1 MSGDPGPWDDPRGGG
16 GGRRGGGWPWL
27 ALIAGGVALIGF
39 LAWRFPGALAGE
51 DGWMRMVYLVGLL
64 TLVASGVVAGR
75 RRHLGD
81 TAKQVAAWVGVALV
95 LVVGYSYRFELAA
108 LGARVVG
115 EIVPF
120 RGVETGAGKIA
131 FRVGKNGQFHVEAL
145 VDGVRLRFLVDT
157 GASEVVLSRAD
168 ARRLGFDVDGLAYT
182 RLYSTANGTVRG
194 APVRL
199 REIVLGPI
207 RLTDVIASVNQAPMA
222 GSLLGMTF
230 LGRLAG
236 YEVRDGTLTLS
247 Q

>member
-1 MSGDPGPWDDPRGGG
+1 MSGDPGPWHDPGGG
-16 GGRRGGGWPWL
+16 GRRRGGGWPWL
-27 ALIAGGVALIGF
+27 ALIAAVVALIGL

-64 TLVASGVVAGR
+64 ALVASGVVAGR
-75 RRHLGD
+75 RRRLGD

-95 LVVGYSYRFELAA
+95 LVVGYSYRFELTA

-115 EIVPF
+115 EILPH
-120 RGVETGAGKIA
+120 RGVETGEAQVTFRAGVDGHY
-131 FRVGKNGQFHVEAL
+131 RVEAL
-145 VDGVRLRFLVDT
+145 VDGVSLRFLVDT
-157 GASEVVLSRAD
+157 GASEVMLSRAD

-182 RLYSTANGTVRG
+182 RLFSTANGTVRG

-207 RLTDVIASVNQAPMA
+207 RLTDVVASVNQAPMA

-236 YEVRDGTLTLS
+236 YEVHGGTLTLS

>member
-1 MSGDPGPWDDPRGGG
+1 MSGDPGPWHDPGDGGH
-16 GGRRGGGWPWL
+16 RRGGGWPWL
-27 ALIAGGVALIGF
+27 ALIAAVVALIGL

-64 TLVASGVVAGR
+64 ALVASGVVAGR
-75 RRHLGD
+75 RRRLGD

-95 LVVGYSYRFELAA
+95 LVVGYSYRFELTA

-115 EIVPF
+115 EILPH
-120 RGVETGAGKIA
+120 RGVETGEAQVTFRAGVDGHY
-131 FRVGKNGQFHVEAL
+131 RVEAL
-145 VDGVRLRFLVDT
+145 VDGVSLRFLVDT
-157 GASEVVLSRAD
+157 GASEVMLSRAD

-182 RLYSTANGTVRG
+182 RLFSTANGTVRG

-207 RLTDVIASVNQAPMA
+207 RLTDVVASVNQAPMA

-236 YEVRDGTLTLS
+236 YQVRDGILTLS

>member
-1 MSGDPGPWDDPRGGG
+1 MSGDPGPWDDPGGG
-16 GGRRGGGWPWL
+16 GHRRGGGWSWL
-27 ALIAGGVALIGF
+27 ALLAGVVALIGL
-39 LAWRFPGALAGE
+39 LAWRFPNALAGE

-64 TLVASGVVAGR
+64 ALVSSGVVAGR
-75 RRHLGD
+75 RRRLGD
-81 TAKQVAAWVGVALV
+81 TARQVAAWVGVALV
-95 LVVGYSYRFELAA
+95 LVVGYSYRFELSA

-115 EIVPF
+115 EIMPF
-120 RGVETGAGKIA
+120 RGVETGAGKVA
-131 FRVGKNGQFHVEAL
+131 FRAGMDGQFHVEAL
-145 VDGVRLRFLVDT
+145 VDGVSLRFLVDT

-207 RLTDVIASVNQAPMA
+207 RLTDVVASVNQAPMA

-230 LGRLAG
+230 LGRLDG

>member
-1 MSGDPGPWDDPRGGG
+1 MTGDPGPWDDPGG
-16 GGRRGGGWPWL
+16 GGRRRGSGWSWL
-27 ALIAGGVALIGF
+27 ALLAAVVALIGF
-39 LAWRFPGALAGE
+39 LVWRFPDALAGE
-51 DGWMRMVYLVGLL
+51 DDWMRMVYLVGLL
-64 TLVASGVVAGR
+64 ALVASGVVAGR
-75 RRHLGD
+75 RLRLGD
-81 TAKQVAAWVGVALV
+81 TVKQAAAWVGVALV
-95 LVVGYSYRFELAA
+95 LVVGYSYRFELTA

-115 EIVPF
+115 EIMPF

-131 FRVGKNGQFHVEAL
+131 FRAGMDGQFHVEAL
-145 VDGVRLRFLVDT
+145 VDGVSLRFLVDT

-207 RLTDVIASVNQAPMA
+207 RLTDVVASVNRAPMA

-230 LGRLAG
+230 LGRLDG
-236 YEVRDGTLTLS
+236 YEVRDDTLTLS

>member
-1 MSGDPGPWDDPRGGG
+1 MSGDPGPWDDPGG
-16 GGRRGGGWPWL
+16 GGRRRGSGWSWL
-27 ALIAGGVALIGF
+27 ALLAAVVALIGF
-39 LAWRFPGALAGE
+39 LAWRFPDALAGE

-64 TLVASGVVAGR
+64 ALVASGVVAGR
-75 RRHLGD
+75 RLRLGD
-81 TAKQVAAWVGVALV
+81 TVKQAAAWVGVALV
-95 LVVGYSYRFELAA
+95 LVVGYSYRFELTA
-108 LGARVVG
+108 LGARVLG
-115 EIVPF
+115 EIMPF
-120 RGVETGAGKIA
+120 RGVETGTGEVA
-131 FRVGKNGQFHVEAL
+131 FRAGMDGQFHVEAL
-145 VDGVRLRFLVDT
+145 VDGVNLRFLVDT

-207 RLTDVIASVNQAPMA
+207 RLTDVVASVNEVPMA

-230 LGRLAG
+230 LGRLDG
-236 YEVRDGTLTLS
+236 YEVRDDTLTLS

>member
-1 MSGDPGPWDDPRGGG
+1 MSGDPGPWHDPGDGGR
-16 GGRRGGGWPWL
+16 RRGGGWPWL
-27 ALIAGGVALIGF
+27 ALIAAVVALVGF

-64 TLVASGVVAGR
+64 ALVASGVVAGR
-75 RRHLGD
+75 RRRLGD

-95 LVVGYSYRFELAA
+95 LVVGYSYRFELTA

-115 EIVPF
+115 EILPH
-120 RGVETGAGKIA
+120 RGVETGEAQVTFRAGVDGHY
-131 FRVGKNGQFHVEAL
+131 RVEAL
-145 VDGVRLRFLVDT
+145 VDGVSLRFLVDT
-157 GASEVVLSRAD
+157 GASEVMLSRAD

-182 RLYSTANGTVRG
+182 RLFSTANGTVRG

-207 RLTDVIASVNQAPMA
+207 RLTDVVASVNQAPMA

>member
-1 MSGDPGPWDDPRGGG
+1 MSGDPGPWDDPDGG
-16 GGRRGGGWPWL
+16 GGRRSGGWLWL
-27 ALIAGGVALIGF
+27 ALLAGGVALIGF

-51 DGWMRMVYLVGLL
+51 DGRMRMVYLVGLL
-64 TLVASGVVAGR
+64 ALVASGVVAGR
-75 RRHLGD
+75 RRRLGD

-95 LVVGYSYRFELAA
+95 LVVGYSYRFELTA

-115 EIVPF
+115 EILPH
-120 RGVETGAGKIA
+120 RGVETGEAQVTFRAGVDGHY
-131 FRVGKNGQFHVEAL
+131 RVEAL
-145 VDGVRLRFLVDT
+145 VDGVSLRFLVDT
-157 GASEVVLSRAD
+157 GASEVMLSRAD

-182 RLYSTANGTVRG
+182 RLFSTANGTVRG

-207 RLTDVIASVNQAPMA
+207 RLTDVVASVNRAPMA

>member
-1 MSGDPGPWDDPRGGG
+1 MSGDPGPWHDPGGG
-16 GGRRGGGWPWL
+16 ARWRGGGWPWL
-27 ALIAGGVALIGF
+27 ALIAAVVALIGL

-64 TLVASGVVAGR
+64 ALVASGVVAGR
-75 RRHLGD
+75 HRRLGD

-95 LVVGYSYRFELAA
+95 LVVGYSYRFELTA

-115 EIVPF
+115 EILPH
-120 RGVETGAGKIA
+120 RGVETGEAQVTFRAGVDGHY
-131 FRVGKNGQFHVEAL
+131 RVEAL
-145 VDGVRLRFLVDT
+145 VDGVSLRFLVDT

-182 RLYSTANGTVRG
+182 RLFSTANGTVRG

-207 RLTDVIASVNQAPMA
+207 RLTDVVASVNQAPMA